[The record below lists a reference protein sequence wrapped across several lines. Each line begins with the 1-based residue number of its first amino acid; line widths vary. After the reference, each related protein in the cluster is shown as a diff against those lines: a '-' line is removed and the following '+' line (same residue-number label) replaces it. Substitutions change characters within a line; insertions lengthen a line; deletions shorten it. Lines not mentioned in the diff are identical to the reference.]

1 MSICRVDRPCM
12 RGVQH
17 WESEIERAMWQR
29 GSDTVSPRQVPIIPQ
44 GSLLGNTGCLAG
56 QLPCA
61 EVWTQFSRLSSV
73 TCRIKVLNTRAAALW
88 TLFLLMGF
96 LTPRQPHWVSL
107 VAQTVQK
114 SACNTGD
121 LGSIPGSGEHPGEGK
136 GNPLQDCGLVNSTDR
151 GAWWAT
157 VHVVRKSGTWLHL
170 PQVASLP
177 FGDTLRAFYLPWW
190 LEATRAFLALWA
202 LKVDTCSPWIFS
214 RCSRA
219 CWCSFWTSRP
229 LESIRFI
236 HPKNPGQQ
244 SPLRI
249 CSNRVC
255 VGLCQ
260 LCAVV
265 WLCLLVR
272 MVQTQIWSC
281 PRDEDESLPYNFS
294 PLPPPHMSWRLWS
307 QRVCSFLAGTRRVL
321 VQMQLVSLTWPW
333 GPTAQ
338 IPTIILLCSGLGGCS
353 SLWAKFRPV
362 AGTRWHFLFRLE
374 KPCLNW
380 QSTCV
385 YQSLRL
391 ENGCEFTLTNLEGK
405 DSLSHPES
413 FPDARTPGHISL

>member
-190 LEATRAFLALWA
+190 LEATRAFLLDSSS
-202 LKVDTCSPWIFS
+202 V
-214 RCSRA
+214 
-219 CWCSFWTSRP
+219 SFEGRHLLS
-229 LESIRFI
+229 LDLLQVLQ
-236 HPKNPGQQ
+236 G
-244 SPLRI
+244 
-249 CSNRVC
+249 
-255 VGLCQ
+255 
-260 LCAVV
+260 
-265 WLCLLVR
+265 LLVFILDLSSPGKHSLHPSKKSR
-272 MVQTQIWSC
+272 TAE
-281 PRDEDESLPYNFS
+281 PPED
-294 PLPPPHMSWRLWS
+294 
-307 QRVCSFLAGTRRVL
+307 
-321 VQMQLVSLTWPW
+321 
-333 GPTAQ
+333 
-338 IPTIILLCSGLGGCS
+338 LL
-353 SLWAKFRPV
+353 
-362 AGTRWHFLFRLE
+362 
-374 KPCLNW
+374 
-380 QSTCV
+380 
-385 YQSLRL
+385 
-391 ENGCEFTLTNLEGK
+391 
-405 DSLSHPES
+405 
-413 FPDARTPGHISL
+413 